1 MLGSETTEQG
11 LAEWT
16 AASGAQDYTPGTW
29 LITTAVGVQA
39 LEQRLRAPP
48 AASSLYV
55 LQSKL
60 FARATQKVA
69 ASNLHNVAI
78 VEDLRFWR
86 HTDGTTQRLIPVL
99 GTAEEGFVV
108 LVRPELETDGRRL
121 VTVDAQAARL
131 RALEPM
137 RLPEVELEA
146 ATITVPR
153 HHPPQRRLAAVPLG
167 DDEAVLL
174 SMPAPEGAGR
184 VVVVM
189 VRVRR
194 IP

>member
-1 MLGSETTEQG
+1 MLALGVEVRTGQRLGSDFTFKDLSGEG
-11 LAEWT
+11 FAAVYLAL
-16 AASGAQDYTPGTW
+16 GAQRS
-29 LITTAVGVQA
+29 V
-39 LEQRLRAPP
+39 RLP
-48 AASSLYV
+48 
-55 LQSKL
+55 
-60 FARATQKVA
+60 
-69 ASNLHNVAI
+69 HC
-78 VEDLRFWR
+78 
-86 HTDGTTQRLIPVL
+86 

-108 LVRPELETDGRRL
+108 LVRPELEVDGKRL

-153 HHPPQRRLAAVPLG
+153 HHPPQRKLAAAPLG
-167 DDEAVLL
+167 DAEALL
-174 SMPAPEGAGR
+174 LTMPAPEGAGR
-184 VVVVM
+184 VVAVM

>member
-1 MLGSETTEQG
+1 M
-11 LAEWT
+11 
-16 AASGAQDYTPGTW
+16 
-29 LITTAVGVQA
+29 
-39 LEQRLRAPP
+39 RAP
-48 AASSLYV
+48 ATGSRLYV

-69 ASNLHNVAI
+69 ATNLHTLTI

-86 HTDGTTQRLIPVL
+86 HIDGTTQRLIPVL
-99 GTAEEGFVV
+99 GTAEEGIAV
-108 LVRPELETDGRRL
+108 LVRPELETEGKRL

-137 RLPEVELEA
+137 RLPEVEHEA

-153 HHPPQRRLAAVPLG
+153 HHPRQRKLAAAPLG
-167 DDEAVLL
+167 DDEALL
-174 SMPAPEGAGR
+174 LTMPAPEGAGR
-184 VVVVM
+184 VVAVM